1 MHMEHSQVAVATGLW
16 PGPNEDA
23 ARERSD
29 AQRRGW
35 SAYRI
40 DFESRVIDVN
50 DLTLIG
56 RIVHG
61 LH

>member
-1 MHMEHSQVAVATGLW
+1 VAVATGLW